1 MPLWA
6 KLTICFVVGAVVT
19 TTSLVFIQQNY
30 IRTLSSRVETM
41 AALISPERVSSIHAN
56 DKNAQE
62 NYDFLKQRLM
72 SAKSANS
79 DARFIYLMAR
89 DDHAVSFLVDSEVP
103 GTDGYSPRGEAYP
116 EASAG
121 LIAMFDN
128 GQPLVEEPVS
138 DQWGSWLSILAPVSD
153 DAHHVVGVIGLDIPS
168 STYLALLVIAGG
180 TPLLLTLLVA
190 AIISLSER
198 NRRKRVDTFRMRS
211 QIVSIASHELQTP
224 IGGIIWGQETL
235 LRAARDKQ
243 EAKILSDMHESTL
256 TLQESIEDMMQL
268 TGLQDNATTT
278 RLNRVTTN
286 LVELVSAAVT
296 SQQLPA
302 QQKGV
307 SLHYG
312 PNWPALI
319 MANVDQQQ
327 MKRVFTSLISNAVKY
342 SQPHTAVVVDYETI
356 EGDHVFSIQDHGIGI
371 PKGEQSQVFD
381 GFYRASNAVK
391 QAATGTGMGLYASRH
406 ATEQHGGKLWLKS
419 EEGKGTTIYI
429 RLPHS

>member
-6 KLTICFVVGAVVT
+6 KLSVCFGVGIAIAI
-19 TTSLVFIQQNY
+19 TSIIFVRQNY
-30 IRTLSSRVETM
+30 VAALSSRVETM
-41 AALISPERVSSIHAN
+41 AALISPERVASIHAN
-56 DKNAQE
+56 DKAAQE
-62 NYDFLKQRLM
+62 NYNFLKQRLT
-72 SAKSANS
+72 SAKSVNP

-89 DDHAVSFLVDSEVP
+89 DGQVVSFLVDSEAP
-103 GTDGYSPRGEAYP
+103 GTDGYSPRGETYP
-116 EASAG
+116 EASPA
-121 LIAMFDN
+121 LVAMFDN
-128 GQPLVEEPVS
+128 GQPLVEGPIS
-138 DQWGSWLSILAPVSD
+138 DRWGNWLSVLAPVLSD
-153 DAHHVVGVIGLDIPS
+153 THKVVGVVGLDIPG
-168 STYLALLVIAGG
+168 STYIAMLAIAGS
-180 TPLLLTLLVA
+180 TPLILTLLVA
-190 AIISLSER
+190 TIIYLAER
-198 NRRKRVDTFRMRS
+198 NNRKHADTFRMRS

-224 IGGIIWGQETL
+224 LSGILWGQETL
-235 LRAARDKQ
+235 LKTARDEQ
-243 EAKILSDMHESTL
+243 EMKVLSDMHESTL

-278 RLNRVTTN
+278 KLNRVTTN
-286 LVELVSAAVT
+286 LVELISGAVT

-307 SLHYG
+307 SLQYG

-342 SQPHTAVVVDYETI
+342 SRANTAVTVDYETI
-356 EGDHVFSIQDHGIGI
+356 EGDHVFSIQDQGIGI
-371 PKGEQSQVFD
+371 PKAEQPQVFD

-406 ATEQHGGKLWLKS
+406 AIEQHAGKLWLKS